1 MNLGLLS
8 DWREDGIPNLG
19 RISVKIRQATVE
31 ARLLV
36 VGKASIHPEY
46 VPTKTRRNLTLFAG
60 GMWVKSTCQS
70 CRKMSTNLVGGERR
84 WVNVRICLM
93 TIGTSLGKI
102 IYLFIYFLILFYF

>member
-84 WVNVRICLM
+84 WVNVRIRICPLAN
-93 TIGTSLGKI
+93 GTSLGQI
-102 IYLFIYFLILFYF
+102 I